1 MMYVSKAETTHACIV
16 VWRPLNDYFIEGIIT
31 IGKHYIL
38 IVLLVGFKDL
48 DQGIILCY
56 QQ

>member
-1 MMYVSKAETTHACIV
+1 MYVSKAETTHACIV